1 MKAIANAKLSDIDRK
16 IGELIGLR
24 DMLRHL
30 VKNCHGDS
38 RPDCPII
45 EGLAG
50 EQNSGFRRESC
61 CGRNGGVRNAQVTSA
76 RMTRWLNRID
86 VTRQCG

>member
-16 IGELIGLR
+16 IGALIGLR

-50 EQNSGFRRESC
+50 E
-61 CGRNGGVRNAQVTSA
+61 VRVQ
-76 RMTRWLNRID
+76 
-86 VTRQCG
+86 